1 MQTIVVTGASGFL
14 ASHIINQLS
23 AIDCQVTPV
32 SRKKASGAIQID
44 DYIDTPKADMLV
56 HLAEDSNRIR
66 VNKIGKRYIKYSSNV
81 MTALVEKFNGHVIY
95 ASSATVYGDKGKV
108 PYTVDSPTYITD
120 AYSESKITNEKIV
133 LESGGVVLRLSNV
146 YGNGMSPNNVMS
158 DIVKQLQDDKIVVND
173 ATPVKD
179 FISVTD
185 VAKLVG
191 VIVQSNFN
199 GIVNVGSGVPVSIFQ
214 LIEAFLN
221 VNRHAIKE
229 ISSRNKSEKTSIN
242 VLDISN
248 TKKIFNWAPSG
259 SLEKNLHTLLS
270 IKQNY
275 I

>member
-14 ASHIINQLS
+14 AKHIINQLS
-23 AIDCQVTPV
+23 TIDCQVTPV
-32 SRKKASGAIQID
+32 SRKKVSSAIQID

-81 MTALVEKFNGHVIY
+81 MTALVEKFNGRVVY

-108 PYTVDSPTYITD
+108 PYTIDSPTYITD
-120 AYSESKITNEKIV
+120 VYSESKITNEKIV

-146 YGNGMSPNNVMS
+146 YGKGMSPNNVMS

-173 ATPVKD
+173 VTPIRD

-185 VAKLVG
+185 VAKLVS
-191 VIVQSNFN
+191 VIVQSNFK